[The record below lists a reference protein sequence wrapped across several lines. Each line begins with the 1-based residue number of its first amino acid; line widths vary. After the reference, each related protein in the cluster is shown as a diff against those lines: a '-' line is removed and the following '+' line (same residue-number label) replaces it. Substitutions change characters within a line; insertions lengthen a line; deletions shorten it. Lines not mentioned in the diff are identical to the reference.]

1 MSDNIPCDDYYRTNP
16 IWESKKPKSLWE
28 AKVDKIQMTE
38 EQVTA
43 EQVRIV
49 FKHIAFSEDETIE
62 HLKQAGCIKK
72 DIIEEVEEMYYS
84 YMKGKNCMVSEIVLN
99 KMFEAILHLKA
110 DIRKLNSIIKC
121 P

>member
-62 HLKQAGCIKK
+62 HLKQAGCIIKNP
-72 DIIEEVEEMYYS
+72 VEEAEELYNDLIKRQVMTS
-84 YMKGKNCMVSEIVLN
+84 NEISSVMIKMNTAIQFLKERQMK
-99 KMFEAILHLKA
+99 
-110 DIRKLNSIIKC
+110 
-121 P
+121 